1 MSESS
6 AYTDDAA
13 VIRRVLAGE
22 IDAFEE
28 IVNRWQGPLI
38 NLAFRFFRDR
48 GKAEEMAQEA
58 FMKIYRG
65 LPKWRQDSRFS
76 TWAYT
81 VAMNHYRS
89 ALRRHA
95 PPTIDFEELAPVTA
109 GGDLSDEIDDRLQ
122 AEAVHRAVATLPP
135 KYREVVV
142 LFYFQEKDLA
152 ETARIAELREGTVK
166 ARLFRARKLL
176 EQRLGA
182 LILAPGAQPAEA

>member
-1 MSESS
+1 
-6 AYTDDAA
+6 
-13 VIRRVLAGE
+13 
-22 IDAFEE
+22 
-28 IVNRWQGPLI
+28 
-38 NLAFRFFRDR
+38 
-48 GKAEEMAQEA
+48 
-58 FMKIYRG
+58 MKIYRG

-95 PPTIDFEELAPVTA
+95 PPTVDFEELAAVTA
-109 GGDLSDEIDDRLQ
+109 GGNLVVEVDDRLR
-122 AEAVHRAVATLPP
+122 AEAVRHAVATLPP

-182 LILAPGAQPAEA
+182 LMSAPNAQPVEA